1 MNALITFWSHALAAA
16 CFVALTIWRIGDA
29 ARQPM
34 QRLLAGTFALTA
46 CWAWLAAVV
55 PNEPIVGFAE
65 SARNLLWVS
74 LLYSL
79 SAAEQERQH
88 GLKLVYAAIAGVIG
102 LQMIGD
108 TLQLFSP
115 TEAVARTGLVL
126 RMTTAAAALVLVHN
140 VYGQAAPASRSHI
153 RSAMLGL
160 ALIWTYDL
168 NLYTVAYINAASA
181 WRLIEWRGLVMA
193 LAAPLFA

>member
-55 PNEPIVGFAE
+55 LIEPIVGFAE
-65 SARNLLWVS
+65 SPRNILWVS

-79 SAAEQERQH
+79 SAAEQ
-88 GLKLVYAAIAGVIG
+88 
-102 LQMIGD
+102 
-108 TLQLFSP
+108 
-115 TEAVARTGLVL
+115 
-126 RMTTAAAALVLVHN
+126 
-140 VYGQAAPASRSHI
+140 
-153 RSAMLGL
+153 
-160 ALIWTYDL
+160 
-168 NLYTVAYINAASA
+168 
-181 WRLIEWRGLVMA
+181 
-193 LAAPLFA
+193 